1 MRSAVKAYLTRF
13 NALGTGPRAFSPSS
27 NLIFIKHFKNVEN
40 TSVAAAASR
49 PDLTPRGEKKKKRF
63 KRVAFRDFVKDVLL

>member
-49 PDLTPRGEKKKKRF
+49 PDLTLRGEKKK
-63 KRVAFRDFVKDVLL
+63 RDLNGLLSETL